1 MNISRQEF
9 EKIFRRMNASWSYED
24 AELNDEE
31 KELLWKRLNEE
42 ITDEEFNRSLI
53 EKKSKRPRIK
63 TSGEKTP

>member
-1 MNISRQEF
+1 MNISRQDF
-9 EKIFRRMNASWSYED
+9 EKIFRKMNASWSYED

-53 EKKSKRPRIK
+53 AKKHKHRELNRDM
-63 TSGEKTP
+63 

>member
-31 KELLWKRLNEE
+31 KELLWKRLNKE
-42 ITDEEFNRSLI
+42 ITDEEFNQALI
-53 EKKSKRPRIK
+53 AKKHKHREPNRDM
-63 TSGEKTP
+63 